1 MSGIGISNTLFKP
14 RAAADQPVMSAA
26 CRVPRARGKTP
37 GARRRG
43 LTYMRLA
50 AEHQKAMVIGTT
62 GFSAAQRQDIARLSQ
77 RIPCLLAPNMS
88 IGVQVMFQVLRQLTA
103 LLGPGYD
110 VEILEAHHRMKVDAP
125 SGTALRMAGIVAET
139 LGRDLDDVAVYGR
152 QGVVGRRSATEIG
165 IQALRAGDIVGEH
178 TVIFGGIGERLE
190 LVHRS
195 HSRDTFAQGAIR
207 AAKWI
212 VQQPPGLYSMEDLVR
227 PA

>member
-1 MSGIGISNTLFKP
+1 MS
-14 RAAADQPVMSAA
+14 V
-26 CRVPRARGKTP
+26 
-37 GARRRG
+37 
-43 LTYMRLA
+43 
-50 AEHQKAMVIGTT
+50 
-62 GFSAAQRQDIARLSQ
+62 
-77 RIPCLLAPNMS
+77 
-88 IGVQVMFQVLRQLTA
+88 GVQVMFQVLRQLAT

-125 SGTALRMAGIVAET
+125 SGTALRLAGIVAET
-139 LGRDLDDVAVYGR
+139 LGRHLDDVAVYGR

-195 HSRDTFAQGAIR
+195 HSRDTFAQGAVR
-207 AAKWI
+207 AAKWV